1 MQETCKNCFGSKK
14 VKQEYL
20 KIRGVIYSA
29 LVLTC
34 FCLTKGHATFF
45 RPETIVVSLLH
56 LMVLFFKVIFNY
68 NSNITISA
76 PQTQFRNSLW
86 AYFHEIKNQS
96 QSGASIE
103 NSSLCEEN
111 EISNFLS
118 QSLLEREQCPSDGR
132 KIQKSFQIFHI

>member
-1 MQETCKNCFGSKK
+1 MLACF
-14 VKQEYL
+14 
-20 KIRGVIYSA
+20 R
-29 LVLTC
+29 
-34 FCLTKGHATFF
+34 LTKGPATFF

-118 QSLLEREQCPSDGR
+118 
-132 KIQKSFQIFHI
+132 